1 VLCVLSGN
9 GGSRAAYRWSM
20 GTTPAVGANKNGAV
34 VVAYRSTTAE
44 INCWAGRA
52 AEGESNVSWLRKSS
66 LAVSDIDLAEP
77 AIKVNEEGWVVAVY
91 RFGPRPERHGLML
104 ASKTGHLKDG
114 RINWGKMHVLGD
126 GMTPSLKIEGDD
138 VELIFRNVDGSGSRL
153 VTGVIDRKK
162 RAIKWSKAND
172 TQRAPFPRAEASWA
186 AHTVRVE
193 PDALGAIGC
202 AIDDGAPVPIRYRQ
216 VLFIERQKDED
227 PKIFR
232 DAPFFGAGAAN
243 RDDLKKAR
251 EAGLVCRG
259 WGFAELN
266 KPATLD
272 DLENFPATD
281 TPLFAWY
288 QTYV

>member
-1 VLCVLSGN
+1 
-9 GGSRAAYRWSM
+9 
-20 GTTPAVGANKNGAV
+20 
-34 VVAYRSTTAE
+34 
-44 INCWAGRA
+44 
-52 AEGESNVSWLRKSS
+52 
-66 LAVSDIDLAEP
+66 
-77 AIKVNEEGWVVAVY
+77 
-91 RFGPRPERHGLML
+91 
-104 ASKTGHLKDG
+104 
-114 RINWGKMHVLGD
+114 
-126 GMTPSLKIEGDD
+126 MTPSLKIEGDD

-172 TQRAPFPRAEASWA
+172 TQRAPFPRDEATWA